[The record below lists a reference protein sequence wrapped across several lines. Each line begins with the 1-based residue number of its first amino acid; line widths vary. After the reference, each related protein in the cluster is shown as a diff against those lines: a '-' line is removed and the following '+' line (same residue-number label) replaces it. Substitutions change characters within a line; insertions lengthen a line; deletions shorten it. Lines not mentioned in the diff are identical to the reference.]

1 MFRVLGC
8 VFEQHDLR
16 LVALAGL
23 LCLFAC
29 AAAISMMR
37 RARVAHDNARTLWLL
52 SAGAVAGGGIWGTH
66 FIAMLAYQAGFP
78 VAYDLWLTLISALIA
93 MALCGAGFAIALS
106 GLRPA
111 IGGAVAGAAIGIMHY
126 VGMAAVRAPA
136 DMLWDWSYVAAS
148 VVIGI
153 VMMAAAM
160 DYIVRKDTPRAY
172 AIGAVLFTLAIC
184 SMHFTGMSAVTLR
197 YDPLVA
203 VPNAVMAPGML
214 AIAVAASAVLIAALG
229 LIGAMVDSHLESRS
243 EREAVRLRAHITEL
257 EATKGALEETSSRL
271 TLALEAAAA
280 ANHAK
285 SAFLAAMSHELRT
298 PLNAIIGFSEV
309 MATEAFGPMGLVRY
323 RDYAKDIHASGGHL
337 LALIND
343 ILDLSRIDAGDARLT
358 ETDIDLGALAGE
370 CLRMIDGQAA
380 KGELTLSLQG
390 AAGLPKVR
398 GDTRRLKQVL
408 INLLANA
415 VKFTP
420 VGGKIAIKL
429 ARTNA
434 GISLAVEDSGIGI
447 APADIPRALER
458 FGQVDSSLARKYD
471 GVGLGLPL
479 AKQLMELHGGTL
491 TLASKLHIGTT
502 VTVTLPDSRVVDT
515 PKQSAAA

>member
-29 AAAISMMR
+29 AAAMSMIR
-37 RARVAHDNARTLWLL
+37 RARVAQGNVRLLWLV
-52 SAGAVAGGGIWGTH
+52 SAGAVAGSGIWGTH
-66 FIAMLAYQAGFP
+66 FIAMLAYEAGFP
-78 VAYDLWLTLISALIA
+78 VAYNHGLTFLSALIA
-93 MALCGAGFAIALS
+93 MTLCGVGFAIALS
-106 GLRPA
+106 GWRPA
-111 IGGAVAGAAIGIMHY
+111 IGGAVTGAAISIMHY

-136 DMLWDWSYVAAS
+136 DVLWDWSYVAAS
-148 VVIGI
+148 VAIGI
-153 VMMAAAM
+153 AMMAAAM
-160 DYIVRKDTPRAY
+160 DYTIRKDTPRAY

-184 SMHFTGMSAVTLR
+184 AMHFTGMSAVTLR

-203 VPNAVMAPGML
+203 VPNVVMAPRTL
-214 AIAVAASAVLIAALG
+214 AVAVAASAVLIVALG

-243 EREAVRLRAHITEL
+243 TRESARLRAHIVEL
-257 EATKGALEETSSRL
+257 EATKGALEETSTRL
-271 TLALEAAAA
+271 SLALHDAAA

-309 MATEAFGPMGLVRY
+309 MATEAFGPMGLSRY
-323 RDYAKDIHASGGHL
+323 RDYSNDIHTSGTHL

-343 ILDLSRIDAGDARLT
+343 VLDLSRIDAGDARLEET
-358 ETDIDLGALAGE
+358 EIDLAALAAE
-370 CLRMIDGQAA
+370 CLRVVDGQAE
-380 KGELTLSLQG
+380 KNGLTLATSF
-390 AAGLPKVR
+390 APGLPLVR
-398 GDTRRLKQVL
+398 GDARRLKQVL

-415 VKFTP
+415 TKFTP
-420 VGGKIAIKL
+420 TGGRITVRA
-429 ARTNA
+429 ARTA
-434 GISLAVEDSGIGI
+434 DGICLAVEDTGIGI

-458 FGQVDSSLARKYD
+458 FGQVDSSLARKYE

-479 AKQLMELHGGTL
+479 AKQLMELHGGSLRL
-491 TLASKLHIGTT
+491 TSKLHVGTI
-502 VTVTLPDSRVVDT
+502 VTVTLPAARIVET
-515 PKQSAAA
+515 ERSAAA